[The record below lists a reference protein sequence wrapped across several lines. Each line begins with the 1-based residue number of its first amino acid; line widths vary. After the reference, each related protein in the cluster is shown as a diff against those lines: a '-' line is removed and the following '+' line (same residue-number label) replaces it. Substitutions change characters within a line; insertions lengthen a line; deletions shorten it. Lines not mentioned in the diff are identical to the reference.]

1 MAEGSL
7 RALLHSSE
15 HLRVLLEAQ
24 LIQPP
29 SSNSRTVVE
38 ESICA
43 SDSGNARVLAIIAHK
58 DDRYAS
64 EEGSLFVCTST
75 SQDDTTPEIKV
86 ENVFPLISGFSISLA
101 QIKQSISEARTHDD
115 ENDTGFSLTIY
126 PGKSLYS
133 GLESNSVS
141 FFARDMKA
149 LRLFMEECRGLT
161 KTEENL
167 MMSRLDSE
175 FLWLLPYTS
184 DRELSNLFEFVP
196 QDLRLIDQPLQTRLS
211 PSLAGSPDDDIA
223 DFRLMRDVWIPTQAR
238 ETSLNSQYRLKIRIG
253 TFNVNGKLPSQDL
266 SSWILSQASTSSA
279 NVFSNS
285 LSKNISPTAAS
296 GLAKKSIDSPF
307 KVVDPTTRI
316 HDTSGQ
322 MSNLANTDPDLL
334 VLGFQELDL
343 STEALIYS
351 SATAREDAWCRAV
364 FAALGEK
371 MELYEKL
378 VSRQHVGLLIVVIAK
393 KTLISCFSN
402 VQTSIA
408 STGIMGIMG
417 NKGGSAVRLTFTPP
431 ISNSVDVISPGPTIL
446 TFVNSHLAAFDEM
459 AEKRN
464 SDFQE
469 ISKKLKFAPPLS
481 DRAGTVPVHMSVYES
496 DVLFWMVSEIRLL
509 FYCFQSLLLGWYV
522 PLTARLR
529 YSESKHVDL
538 NYRID
543 LHNEEVRG
551 ILASDKSPGRL
562 ETLLRY
568 DQLKKASRS
577 KKAFYGFL
585 EHPITHLPTY
595 RFSPG
600 IETDALGYDT
610 KRKPAWTDRILHM
623 AGRNASV
630 RQFSYTC
637 HPQITMSDHKPVAA
651 DFSLDVDVYDQNS
664 YSDIYRKLFKSLARM
679 EDYPNRVIKLDTTSV
694 DMGFVSYKRST
705 SQKLNL
711 TNSGQSPCA
720 YRFVPHAPDTA
731 AHPEWLY
738 IEPMQAILLPGESLQ
753 VTITSHVD
761 NEIACKLN
769 LGQKD
774 LRTTLIL
781 HTILGK
787 DHFISVAAEYQRTC
801 FATKLSWLT
810 RLPGPVRSLNSLHDL
825 RPEDQPINAPSEI
838 MRLVNWMMS
847 GHVDDGMFTLPGDE
861 SVIDT
866 IRECLE
872 TGDEFPFLQADT
884 DLTVMLSFGET
895 LLRLLDSLVD
905 PVVPIF
911 LHSQCTQMKNRDEA
925 FELLETFPP
934 VSVNV
939 WISLT
944 ALLHFLCQS
953 DNQPS
958 EKAERIATI
967 FTPILLRD
975 EPDSDLPSVSLLG
988 KRKFLLYFIA

>member
-1 MAEGSL
+1 
-7 RALLHSSE
+7 
-15 HLRVLLEAQ
+15 
-24 LIQPP
+24 
-29 SSNSRTVVE
+29 
-38 ESICA
+38 
-43 SDSGNARVLAIIAHK
+43 
-58 DDRYAS
+58 
-64 EEGSLFVCTST
+64 
-75 SQDDTTPEIKV
+75 
-86 ENVFPLISGFSISLA
+86 
-101 QIKQSISEARTHDD
+101 
-115 ENDTGFSLTIY
+115 
-126 PGKSLYS
+126 
-133 GLESNSVS
+133 
-141 FFARDMKA
+141 MKA

-285 LSKNISPTAAS
+285 LSKNISPTAA
-296 GLAKKSIDSPF
+296 
-307 KVVDPTTRI
+307 
-316 HDTSGQ
+316 
-322 MSNLANTDPDLL
+322 NLL

-496 DVLFWMVSEIRLL
+496 DVLFWMVN
-509 FYCFQSLLLGWYV
+509 
-522 PLTARLR
+522 
-529 YSESKHVDL
+529 L

-711 TNSGQSPCA
+711 TNSGQVRSICASMMAELTAFVIQSPCA

-925 FELLETFPP
+925 FE
-934 VSVNV
+934 V